1 MIVLGILIGLLIV
14 AFLGL
19 FVCFNKKLYCYVFEH
34 KDWKLWNYFI
44 KNYDQFKFEE
54 HGILSDVYT
63 FGDYYAHVWKHDG
76 GVSVHKGVECIL
88 CSFIECKSKEFKK
101 LLTGEE

>member
-1 MIVLGILIGLLIV
+1 MIVTGILIGLIV
-14 AFLGL
+14 VGLLGL
-19 FVCFNKKLYCYVFEH
+19 FVCLNKKLYCYVFEH

-44 KNYDQFKFEE
+44 KNYDKFKFVE
-54 HGILSDVYT
+54 HGCLSDVYT
-63 FGDYYAHVWKHDG
+63 FEDYYAHVWKNDG
-76 GVSVHKGVECIL
+76 TVSIHKEGECIL